1 MDIPSPQNRHIQGYS
16 YRVPPDA
23 HYLTRPQYL
32 AFQSREEGRQLKM
45 DMLRGST
52 EVQETVLKSMSSR
65 KVALQQV
72 LDGKAGQGQRTTL
85 AEITRLYRLSKLTEI
100 LNTCVEMDRRLL
112 TWYSGL
118 KEGVQN
124 DVENSIQVTCNTL
137 QKVREVVVVV
147 DFDVVGIDGI
157 I

>member
-1 MDIPSPQNRHIQGYS
+1 M
-16 YRVPPDA
+16 
-23 HYLTRPQYL
+23 
-32 AFQSREEGRQLKM
+32 
-45 DMLRGST
+45 

-65 KVALQQV
+65 KDALQQV
-72 LDGKAGQGQRTTL
+72 LDGKAGQGQRPTL

-147 DFDVVGIDGI
+147 FGVVGIDGI
-157 I
+157 KYRCN